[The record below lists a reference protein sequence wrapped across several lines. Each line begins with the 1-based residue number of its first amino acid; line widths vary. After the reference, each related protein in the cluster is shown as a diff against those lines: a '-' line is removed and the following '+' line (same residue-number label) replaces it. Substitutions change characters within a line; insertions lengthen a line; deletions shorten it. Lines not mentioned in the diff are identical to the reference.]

1 MIKGL
6 KKCDF
11 TPMYD
16 HAMAEREKKKA
27 LRKEVKLLCV
37 NSLAQ
42 FNVGQACETDFG
54 SCTQMDMLLFKVV
67 YVSNHAACKS

>member
-1 MIKGL
+1 MLGKDHVIKGL

-27 LRKEVKLLCV
+27 LSKEVKFFVWTALHNMMQGRLV
-37 NSLAQ
+37 TLI
-42 FNVGQACETDFG
+42 F
-54 SCTQMDMLLFKVV
+54 
-67 YVSNHAACKS
+67 

>member
-1 MIKGL
+1 VIKGL

-27 LRKEVKLLCV
+27 LSKEVKFFVWTALHNMMQGRLV
-37 NSLAQ
+37 TLI
-42 FNVGQACETDFG
+42 F
-54 SCTQMDMLLFKVV
+54 
-67 YVSNHAACKS
+67 

>member
-1 MIKGL
+1 MNQRLASCELSADMHEYNTQVLGKDHVIKGL

-27 LRKEVKLLCV
+27 LSKEVIFFV
-37 NSLAQ
+37 
-42 FNVGQACETDFG
+42 
-54 SCTQMDMLLFKVV
+54 
-67 YVSNHAACKS
+67 